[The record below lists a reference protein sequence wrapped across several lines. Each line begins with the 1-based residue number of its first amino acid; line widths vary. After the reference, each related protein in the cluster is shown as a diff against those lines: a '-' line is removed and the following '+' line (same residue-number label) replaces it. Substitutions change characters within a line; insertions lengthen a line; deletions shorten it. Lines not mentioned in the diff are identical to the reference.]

1 LKNVI
6 KIVKIVTRKRT
17 KKKELRM
24 LFCKIKIEK
33 QENRIKPG
41 NVVEVET
48 GEIVVGVEIEEN
60 Q

>member
-1 LKNVI
+1 LK
-6 KIVKIVTRKRT
+6 
-17 KKKELRM
+17 
-24 LFCKIKIEK
+24 K